1 MKPWLGGVSSVRS
14 VLVCS
19 LELPLGSLAL
29 FELDR
34 WDRVS
39 LSSEGAL
46 SSVLV
51 ACSWEL
57 ESESWLCL
65 AVWLT
70 GLVALS
76 WSTGALCLVGMCW
89 RRAAES
95 RLISVELA
103 VIPEQCAEC
112 RGRRD
117 E

>member
-1 MKPWLGGVSSVRS
+1 M
-14 VLVCS
+14 LVCS

-29 FELDR
+29 SELDR
-34 WDRVS
+34 WDRVG

-46 SSVLV
+46 SAVSVM
-51 ACSWEL
+51 CSWKL

-70 GLVALS
+70 GLAALS
-76 WSTGALCLVGMCW
+76 WGTGALCLAGMCW
-89 RRAAES
+89 KRAAES
-95 RLISVELA
+95 RPISVELA

>member
-29 FELDR
+29 FEPDR
-34 WDRVS
+34 WVRVD

-46 SSVLV
+46 SVILV
-51 ACSWEL
+51 ACSWKL
-57 ESESWLCL
+57 KRESWLCL

-70 GLVALS
+70 GLAALS
-76 WSTGALCLVGMCW
+76 WGTGALCLAGMCW
-89 RRAAES
+89 KRAAES